1 MDFDL
6 YDDLL
11 VGEDAPPSERE
22 QKLIDEN
29 EALKVSILNWLR
41 ASVCSSTL
49 N

>member
-11 VGEDAPPSERE
+11 VGEEDTPPSERE

-29 EALKVSILNWLR
+29 EALKVR
-41 ASVCSSTL
+41 KF
-49 N
+49 

>member
-11 VGEDAPPSERE
+11 VGVGEDAPPSERE
-22 QKLIDEN
+22 QKLLDEN
-29 EALKVSILNWLR
+29 EALKVS
-41 ASVCSSTL
+41 TL